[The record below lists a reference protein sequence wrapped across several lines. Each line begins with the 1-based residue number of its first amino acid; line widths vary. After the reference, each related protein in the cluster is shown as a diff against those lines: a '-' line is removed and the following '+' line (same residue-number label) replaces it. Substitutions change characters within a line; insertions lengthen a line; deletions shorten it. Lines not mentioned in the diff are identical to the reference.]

1 MNPFKLKYMS
11 GKAFALW
18 LTVICIVVQIPPLFM
33 GVELCDSGFYLTFY
47 DNIYSHPE
55 CVEYNFMYYLS
66 GLTGGALLH
75 VMHTALGM
83 RIVGAAVNL
92 LCAFSLAAAFP
103 ARRFR
108 SAVTGSSLLMIV
120 GSWWLP
126 LTFSYDHLSSLLTCV
141 GLLLIMRSVTAR
153 NRTGAVCLAL
163 ASGLV
168 LGMNTFARIPNVL
181 GFAYI
186 LLIPIGAAIYRRKHL
201 WQSVAASFAAGWIA
215 GVALVLAAMLALNH
229 FNIFARNMSDLF
241 GIASSAPGEAS
252 HGISNL
258 IRAQINSYLI
268 AGRVAA
274 KLLAIGIML
283 WSIYRFVPHSRL
295 IRSAAWIMAFCGM
308 GYVVAR
314 TGSTQFLDALFL
326 VGSTGSILCGS
337 QRMRF
342 AGWGGLAM
350 LLIFPLGSDNG
361 ISNNGPAAMWMAGVP
376 ALVFYTRF
384 LQRHMHLSR
393 RYASLAVAVVVLLVL
408 ANCCRLAVKGGL
420 YFDVTAPADC
430 TMQLKS
436 PLMRGILTSPERAQI
451 IDATVDG
458 VQTLAPAGSKVLIY
472 GSAPML
478 HYITST
484 RPVLGNSWPE
494 QLSTASLL
502 RKLDQHLNGA
512 PVIVL
517 KYNTIGNDFGIPS
530 EAFMLGIEAET
541 ANIYHNAEKCSALL
555 HYLHSKGYRC
565 TRETPL
571 YNIYELD
578 LSPTGAI
585 SQCAAES

>member
-1 MNPFKLKYMS
+1 MNPFKLKHMS

-18 LTVICIVVQIPPLFM
+18 LAVICFVVQIPPLCM
-33 GVELCDSGFYLTFY
+33 GAELCDSGFYLTFY

-66 GLTGGALLH
+66 GLTGGALLLIA
-75 VMHTALGM
+75 HTALGM
-83 RIVGAAVNL
+83 RIVGATVNV
-92 LCAFSLAAAFP
+92 LCALCIAAAFP

-108 SAVTGSSLLMIV
+108 SAVTGTSLLMIV

-126 LTFSYDHLSSLLTCV
+126 LTFSYDHLTSLLTCV
-141 GLLLIMRSVTAR
+141 GLLLILRSITAS
-153 NRTGAVCLAL
+153 TPTAAVLLAL
-163 ASGLV
+163 GSGVV

-186 LLIPIGAAIYRRKHL
+186 LLIPIGAAIYRRKHM
-201 WQSVAASFAAGWIA
+201 WKQAAASFATGWIA
-215 GVALVLAAMLALNH
+215 GVALVLAAMLVLNH
-229 FNIFARNMSDLF
+229 FSIFVSNMSDLF
-241 GIASSAPGEAS
+241 GIASSADGEAS
-252 HGISNL
+252 HGIGHL
-258 IRAQINSYLI
+258 IRAQIDSYLI

-283 WSIYRFVPHSRL
+283 WGTYRFVPHSRL

-308 GYVVAR
+308 VYVVSR
-314 TGSTQFLDALFL
+314 TGSTYFLDALFL

-337 QRMRF
+337 RRMRF
-342 AGWGGLAM
+342 AGWAGLAM

-376 ALVFYTRF
+376 ALVFCTRF
-384 LQRHMHLSR
+384 LQSRMHLSLR
-393 RYASLAVAVVVLLVL
+393 HASLAVAVVVLLVL
-408 ANCCRLAVKGGL
+408 ANCCRLAVRCGL
-420 YFDVTAPADC
+420 YFDATQPANC

-458 VQTLAPAGSKVLIY
+458 VQTIAPAGSEVLIY

-478 HYITST
+478 YYLTST

-494 QLSTASLL
+494 QLSTESLL
-502 RKLDQHLNGA
+502 HKLDQHLNGA
-512 PVIVL
+512 PVIIL
-517 KYNTIGNDFGIPS
+517 KYNTIGDDFGAPS
-530 EAFMLGIEAET
+530 EAFMLGTEAET
-541 ANIYHNAEKCSALL
+541 ANIYHNAEKSGALL
-555 HYLHSKGYRC
+555 EYLTSRGYEC
-565 TRETPL
+565 VESTKL
-571 YNIYELD
+571 YNVYT
-578 LSPTGAI
+578 PH
-585 SQCAAES
+585 